1 MVGILSS
8 QRFKTGAAFRGGH
21 NSSRT
26 ATCGEPGTM
35 SGESKDAPPESDGG
49 GWGWGSGF
57 DIGNLD
63 ITATVSS
70 LAEQAQKIDLEAYS
84 AYAAEQANAID
95 VTSSLNYAAE
105 QASKMA
111 KDIESTVEAG
121 LNADAAA
128 RSDEG
133 QQGES
138 SSFGLDWMS
147 GAAGDQPRATR
158 RGAPVRRRGG
168 GGGEFHR
175 FVSTARRRPREG
187 TGARARA
194 GASSRA
200 CHRACT

>member
-1 MVGILSS
+1 MANRHDVRREQGCPS
-8 QRFKTGAAFRGGH
+8 
-21 NSSRT
+21 
-26 ATCGEPGTM
+26 
-35 SGESKDAPPESDGG
+35 ESDGG

-70 LAEQAQKIDLEAYS
+70 LAEQAQKIDPEAYS

-128 RSDEG
+128 KSDEG

-138 SSFGLDWMS
+138 PFGLD
-147 GAAGDQPRATR
+147 G
-158 RGAPVRRRGG
+158 
-168 GGGEFHR
+168 
-175 FVSTARRRPREG
+175 
-187 TGARARA
+187 
-194 GASSRA
+194 
-200 CHRACT
+200 

>member
-1 MVGILSS
+1 
-8 QRFKTGAAFRGGH
+8 
-21 NSSRT
+21 
-26 ATCGEPGTM
+26 M

-128 RSDEG
+128 KSDEG

-147 GAAGDQPRATR
+147 GAAGDATSSDPRGRACR
-158 RGAPVRRRGG
+158 RRCRGG
-168 GGGEFHR
+168 GGGEFRR
-175 FVSTARRRPREG
+175 FVSTARRRPPREG

-194 GASSRA
+194 EPEPPRLSPRL
-200 CHRACT
+200 HRAEPTPSLASTRAVAVLTR